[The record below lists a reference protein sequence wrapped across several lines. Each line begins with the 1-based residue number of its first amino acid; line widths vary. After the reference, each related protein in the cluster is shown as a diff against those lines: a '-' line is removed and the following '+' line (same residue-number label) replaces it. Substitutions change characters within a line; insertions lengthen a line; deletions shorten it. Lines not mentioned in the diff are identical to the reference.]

1 MLIAADETI
10 VRRNLGRV
18 GFPTLMFGLFCGTA
32 LAAPASIHR
41 VDEIA
46 LSQLGDQVASV
57 EGTQVEDSNSPGPS
71 KLLLRSVKVG
81 SAATLVE
88 ECADC
93 TYSALAF
100 SPAGDRLA
108 YVRSDRQGHAALV
121 VWDKSGPQSLLSV
134 EGLAAATKWA
144 PDAHSLAI
152 LVTLSARKQS
162 GPLEPGVRLVGEIG
176 ENEDRQR
183 IAIVSLK
190 TPTLRLVSPPNL
202 FVFDYDWM
210 PDGSGMVASAAEG
223 NGDDNWYIAK
233 MLLFDA
239 ASGAAREIAA
249 PHMQLSFPRV
259 SPDGAKVAFIGGL
272 MSDYGCVGGEIYTV
286 SIAGGELKN
295 LTPGYEGSFT
305 SIAWAKGA
313 LLASAAH
320 NDKAVLSRIDV
331 ATGVRHDLWSAPISI
346 TTQKE
351 WSGAF
356 FSARGDRVA
365 AISEGFDHGAEIIAG
380 SATGPVNL
388 THDNEAVKAAGE
400 AKSVTW
406 TNEGY
411 NVQGWLISPK
421 LSDPAKKHPM
431 VVDIHGGPA
440 CHVPPAIIWTGWRKS
455 LLEEGYFLFR
465 PNYRGSLG
473 QGEAFKRSIVLTFGK
488 GELRDILSGVDAV
501 ERIAPIDDSRVGV
514 TGHSNGGYLTMWAVT
529 QTNRFKVAVAAAGLA
544 NWTSY
549 YGQNGIDKWLLPYFG
564 GSAYDQPEAYRAASP
579 IEFVK
584 QVKTPTLMYVGER
597 DIECPPAQSM
607 EFWHALKELAVPT
620 TLVIYEDEGH
630 ELQTPAHLRD
640 VDSRTVAWFDKYLQ

>member
-1 MLIAADETI
+1 MLIPADVNF
-10 VRRNLGRV
+10 VRRALYRM
-18 GFPTLMFGLFCGTA
+18 GFQTLMLGLFCGTV
-32 LAAPASIHR
+32 LADPATVHR
-41 VDEIA
+41 FDEIA
-46 LSQLGDQVASV
+46 LSQLGDRVASV

-71 KLLLRSVKVG
+71 KLLLRSARAG
-81 SAATLVE
+81 SVASLVE

-121 VWDKSGPQSLLSV
+121 VWDKSGPQTLLDV
-134 EGLAAATKWA
+134 EGLAAAAKWA
-144 PDAHSLAI
+144 PDARSLAI

-183 IAIVSLK
+183 IAMVSLK
-190 TPTLRLVSPPNL
+190 THELRLISPPNL

-210 PDGSGMVASAAEG
+210 PDGSGMVASATEG

-233 MLLFDA
+233 ILLFDA
-239 ASGAAREIAA
+239 ATGAIREVAA
-249 PHMQLSFPRV
+249 PRMQLSFPRV
-259 SPDGAKVAFIGGL
+259 SPDGTKVAFIGGL

-286 SIAGGELKN
+286 SIAGGELRN

-305 SIAWAKGA
+305 SVSWTKGGI
-313 LLASAAH
+313 LASAAH

-331 ATGVRHDLWSAPISI
+331 AKGSRRDLWSAPINM

-351 WSGAF
+351 WPGAF

-380 SATGPVNL
+380 SASGPVNL
-388 THDNEAVKAAGE
+388 THDNDGVKAAGE
-400 AKSVTW
+400 AKSITW
-406 TNEGY
+406 SNEGY
-411 NVQGWLISPK
+411 DVQGWLISPN
-421 LSDPAKKHPM
+421 LRDTGKKHPM

-455 LLEEGYFLFR
+455 LLDKGYFLFR

-473 QGEAFKRSIVLTFGK
+473 QGEAFKRSIVLTYGK
-488 GELRDILSGVDAV
+488 RELRDILSGVDAV
-501 ERIAPIDDSRVGV
+501 ERIAPIDDARVGV

-529 QTNRFKVAVAAAGLA
+529 QTGRFKAAVAAAGLA

-564 GSAYDQPEAYRAASP
+564 GSAYDQPETYRAASP

-607 EFWHALKELAVPT
+607 EFWHALKELGVPT
-620 TLVIYEDEGH
+620 TLVIYQDEGH
-630 ELQTPAHLRD
+630 ELQTPEHLRD
-640 VDSRTVAWFDKYLQ
+640 VDSRMVAWFDKYLR

>member
-1 MLIAADETI
+1 ML
-10 VRRNLGRV
+10 
-18 GFPTLMFGLFCGTA
+18 GFLCGTA
-32 LAAPASIHR
+32 FAETATIHR
-41 VDEIA
+41 FDEMA
-46 LSQLGDQVASV
+46 FSQLGDQVASV
-57 EGTQVEDSNSPGPS
+57 EGTQVEDSNSPGAS
-71 KLLLRSVKVG
+71 KLLLRPAKVG
-81 SAATLVE
+81 SAPRLVE

-93 TYSALAF
+93 TYSALSF
-100 SPAGDRLA
+100 SPTGDRLA
-108 YVRSDRQGHAALV
+108 YVRSDRHGHAALV
-121 VWDKSGPQSLLSV
+121 VWGKSGAQTLVSV

-144 PDAHSLAI
+144 PDAGSLAV

-190 TPTLRLVSPPNL
+190 TLELRLLSPPNL

-210 PDGSGMVASAAEG
+210 PDGSGMVASATEG
-223 NGDDNWYIAK
+223 NGDDNWYVAK
-233 MLLFDA
+233 ILLLDA
-239 ASGAAREIAA
+239 ASGAIREIAA
-249 PHMQLSFPRV
+249 PHMQLAFPRV
-259 SPDGAKVAFIGGL
+259 SPDGTKVAFIGGL

-286 SIAGGELKN
+286 AIEGGELKN
-295 LTPGYEGSFT
+295 LTPGYEGSFNSVSWT
-305 SIAWAKGA
+305 HGA
-313 LLASAAH
+313 LLTSAAH
-320 NDKAVLSRIDV
+320 NDKAVLSRIDL
-331 ATGVRHDLWSAPISI
+331 ATGSRRDLWSAPINM

-351 WSGAF
+351 WPGAF

-365 AISEGFDHGAEIIAG
+365 AISEGFDHGSEIIAG
-380 SATGPVNL
+380 HTNGPVNL
-388 THDNEAVKAAGE
+388 THDNEAVKATGA

-406 TNEGY
+406 SNEGY
-411 NVQGWLISPK
+411 KVQGWLISPTPGD
-421 LSDPAKKHPM
+421 SGSKHPM

-455 LLEEGYFLFR
+455 LLEKGYYLFR

-473 QGEAFKRSIVLTFGK
+473 QGEEFKRSIVLKFGK

-501 ERIAPIDDSRVGV
+501 ERIAPIDDGRLGV
-514 TGHSNGGYLTMWAVT
+514 TGHSNGGYLTMWAIT
-529 QTNRFKVAVAAAGLA
+529 QTGRFKVAVAAAGLA

-607 EFWHALKELAVPT
+607 EFWHALKALDVPT

-630 ELQTPAHLRD
+630 ELQIPEHLRD

>member
-1 MLIAADETI
+1 MLSTADVTFVRRPLRRVRIATLIA
-10 VRRNLGRV
+10 VL
-18 GFPTLMFGLFCGTA
+18 LCGQA
-32 LAAPASIHR
+32 LAGAATIHR
-41 VDEIA
+41 FDEIA
-46 LSQLGDQVASV
+46 LSRLGDQVASV

-71 KLLLRSVKVG
+71 KLLLRSVKPG
-81 SAATLVE
+81 SAASRVE

-108 YVRSDRQGHAALV
+108 YVRSDRHGHAALV
-121 VWDKSGPQSLLSV
+121 VWDKSGPQTLISV
-134 EGLAAATKWA
+134 DGLVATTKWA

-152 LVTLSARKQS
+152 LVTQSARKQS

-183 IAIVSLK
+183 IAIVSLQ
-190 TPTLRLVSPPNL
+190 TRDLRLISPPNL

-223 NGDDNWYIAK
+223 NGDDNWYLARI
-233 MLLFDA
+233 LLFDA
-239 ASGAAREIAA
+239 ASGAIREVAA
-249 PHMQLSFPRV
+249 PRMQLAFPRV

-286 SIAGGELKN
+286 AIAGGELKN
-295 LTPGYEGSFT
+295 LTPGYEGSF
-305 SIAWAKGA
+305 SSLAWAKGA
-313 LLASAAH
+313 LLTTAAH
-320 NDKAVLSRIDV
+320 NDKAVLSKIDI
-331 ATGVRHDLWSAPISI
+331 ATGSRQELWSAPISM
-346 TTQKE
+346 TTQRE
-351 WSGAF
+351 WTGAF
-356 FSARGDRVA
+356 FSVRGDRVA

-380 SATGPVNL
+380 SVSGPANL

-400 AKSVTW
+400 ARSVTW
-406 TNEGY
+406 SNEGY

-421 LSDPAKKHPM
+421 PSDGKKHPM

-440 CHVPPAIIWTGWRKS
+440 CHAPPALIWTGWRKT

-473 QGEAFKRSIVLTFGK
+473 QGEAFKRSIIMTFGK

-501 ERIAPIDDSRVGV
+501 ERIAPIDDGRLGV

-529 QTNRFKVAVAAAGLA
+529 QTNRFKVAVVGAGLA

-584 QVKTPTLMYVGER
+584 QVKTPTLMTVGER
-597 DIECPPAQSM
+597 DIECPPAQSL
-607 EFWHALKELAVPT
+607 EFWHALKELGVPT

-630 ELQTPAHLRD
+630 EMQIPEHLRD
-640 VDSRTVAWFDKYLQ
+640 LDSRTVAWFDKYLR